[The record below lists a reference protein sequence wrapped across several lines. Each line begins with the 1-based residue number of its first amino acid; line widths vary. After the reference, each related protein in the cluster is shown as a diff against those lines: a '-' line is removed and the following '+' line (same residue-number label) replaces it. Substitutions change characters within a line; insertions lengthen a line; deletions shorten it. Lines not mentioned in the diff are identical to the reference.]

1 MSSIGDFFTPLERSL
16 FGPLSANGC
25 LLFDVLAKIGFVMMV
40 VTALLTVLLVLLG
53 SKMEMVGSFTMT
65 LLLYFVT
72 YLVNRLLHGMCMR
85 TLPPKTLPSHQEGM
99 IDCPPPSQD
108 STDFSTADISR
119 LHGVLGNLGK
129 EDQVLAKAQQTAPDP
144 ATVTLMPTEAPK
156 TPNPTPTSTKTAASS
171 LLPTG
176 FVSGASNLADAF
188 PHLTATLGPTTS
200 APTPTKTAA
209 AAAAA
214 AAATPAPTTAV
225 PTTTPPVQPTYT
237 SSPATHCTFHAVANT
252 NLEAAFSSLQVY
264 DISGANLNIQREI
277 NKRNLYIQ
285 RLQPGTSDQ
294 VRTFNTDL
302 VNKLTAITRDL
313 QTATPHVGDNM
324 ATLCQLPLTPP

>member
-1 MSSIGDFFTPLERSL
+1 MSDFFTPLERTL
-16 FGPLSANGC
+16 FGPLSADGC

-53 SKMEMVGSFTMT
+53 SKMDMIGSFTMT
-65 LLLYFVT
+65 LLLYFVM
-72 YLVNRLLHGMCMR
+72 YLVNRLLHSMCMR
-85 TLPPKTLPSHQEGM
+85 TLPSHQEGM
-99 IDCPPPSQD
+99 IDGPPPSQD
-108 STDFSTADISR
+108 NTDFSTADISR

-144 ATVTLMPTEAPK
+144 ATVTLMPTPTPTK
-156 TPNPTPTSTKTAASS
+156 TVTPNPTPTPTKTSASS

-176 FVSGASNLADAF
+176 FISGASQLTDAF
-188 PHLTATLGPTTS
+188 PHVTATLGPTTS
-200 APTPTKTAA
+200 APPAPTPTKTTTAA
-209 AAAAA
+209 AT
-214 AAATPAPTTAV
+214 ATPAPTTAG
-225 PTTTPPVQPTYT
+225 PTTTTTTTPPVQPTYT

-264 DISGANLNIQREI
+264 DISGASLNIQREI

-302 VNKLTAITRDL
+302 VNKLTAITKDL
-313 QTATPHVGDNM
+313 QSATPHVGDNM

>member
-1 MSSIGDFFTPLERSL
+1 MSDFFTPLERTL
-16 FGPLSANGC
+16 FGPLSADWC

-40 VTALLTVLLVLLG
+40 ITALLTVLLVLLG
-53 SKMEMVGSFTMT
+53 SKMEMIGSFTMI
-65 LLLYFVT
+65 LLLYFVM
-72 YLVNRLLHGMCMR
+72 YLVNRLLHSMCMR
-85 TLPPKTLPSHQEGM
+85 ILPSHQEGM
-99 IDCPPPSQD
+99 IDGPPPSQD

-129 EDQVLAKAQQTAPDP
+129 EDQVLAKAQQTAPNLE
-144 ATVTLMPTEAPK
+144 TVTLMPT
-156 TPNPTPTSTKTAASS
+156 PTPTKTVAPSPTPTPTKTSASS

-176 FVSGASNLADAF
+176 FVSGASQLTDAF
-188 PHLTATLGPTTS
+188 PHVTATLGPTTP

-209 AAAAA
+209 ATATP
-214 AAATPAPTTAV
+214 ATPAPTTA
-225 PTTTPPVQPTYT
+225 PTTTTPPVQPTYT

-264 DISGANLNIQREI
+264 DISGASLNIQREI

-285 RLQPGTSDQ
+285 RLQPGTSEQ
-294 VRTFNTDL
+294 VRSFNTDL
-302 VNKLTAITRDL
+302 VNKLTTITKDL
-313 QTATPHVGDNM
+313 QSATPHVGDNM